1 MYCVDLGESFQ
12 MSIYNLVFAKKYLQ
26 KLASTQP
33 KTSPVKFARSPVQ
46 IPQVTPSIMLGTGV
60 IFFSLI
66 LQPGVWTPI
75 TAIFGLTPLMLAVI
89 VGAAQNVFTKSAKYG
104 MFDPCKEIA
113 YIGLNI
119 RSTSIAD
126 TSYFYFGLVLGC
138 IDADL
143 CK

>member
-1 MYCVDLGESFQ
+1 M
-12 MSIYNLVFAKKYLQ
+12 
-26 KLASTQP
+26 
-33 KTSPVKFARSPVQ
+33 
-46 IPQVTPSIMLGTGV
+46 MLGTGV

-66 LQPGVWTPI
+66 LQPGAWTPI
-75 TAIFGLTPLMLAVI
+75 TAIFGMTPLMLAVI

-119 RSTSIAD
+119 RSTRITD